1 MKYGNRKIEKEK
13 LKEDLFNSHYQTKEQ
28 LADKIG
34 RYILSE
40 QTETAYD
47 FLNTSLREELIHD
60 CQNQKS
66 FTTPL
71 SELIVQRKEKY
82 RPFYEKLGR
91 KIPAR
96 IYNITAEELCFIM
109 DKELLSHESTIREQG
124 QETLCGQGQVT
135 GQKGDGFGQDH
146 VEEKDKD
153 CEEGNNTKLNAEQ
166 FIQQFK
172 KNNTGTDLYCSIHHS
187 CLPAIFSAI
196 NPPQT
201 TVAEMSFSNSA
212 Q

>member
-28 LADKIG
+28 LANKIG

-96 IYNITAEELCFIM
+96 IDNITAEELCFIM

-124 QETLCGQGQVT
+124 QETLCVQSQVT
-135 GQKGDGFGQDH
+135 GQKGDGFGQDQ

-153 CEEGNNTKLNAEQ
+153 CEEGNNTKINAEQ

-172 KNNTGTDLYCSIHHS
+172 KTI
-187 CLPAIFSAI
+187 PALIYIAVFIILAFLLFFL
-196 NPPQT
+196 Q
-201 TVAEMSFSNSA
+201 
-212 Q
+212 